1 MLYQRRAKTG
11 YRENMA
17 LAGMEVVEGEPW
29 TLDHLLYGAR
39 AGDEMPDVDDVRHLL
54 AEYYEMWCMKD
65 VTPQTVVSR
74 IFEILRIPADR
85 PGLTW
90 KDIHDQFMQDFI
102 RWRKLD
108 RWAKVHDID
117 TEGLVQDQLGEIQ
130 QVYRMVHQ
138 FLIAN
143 NTMCARMRH
152 GIPGAADVL
161 PDEFRNYVI
170 QDTKNNSF
178 EKGVL
183 DIVKTSIENPRLGTT
198 STTPTAVHERWRAM
212 MKEGTFGDVVI
223 VCTDGEEIKAHTCV
237 LAHSSD
243 YFRRLFEG
251 PWNKETVHV
260 DVPGEAMHGLLSYL
274 YLGEIDTDVIAR
286 HPAEFLCLSQHYF
299 LPDLMAMVDEQLA
312 RDVDIDRLKELL
324 ILSNRYDATRLMRA
338 CLDLVCSNKAT
349 ALSRLIDLHMK
360 HEELWNKVI
369 EVASADEP
377 VSKKKKK
384 RKA

>member
-1 MLYQRRAKTG
+1 MT
-11 YRENMA
+11 

-29 TLDHLLYGAR
+29 TLEHLFYGAR
-39 AGDEMPDVDDVRHLL
+39 AEDEMPVVDDVRRLL
-54 AEYYEMWCMKD
+54 HEYYEMWCMKD

-74 IFEILRIPADR
+74 IFEIMRIPDDR

-90 KDIHDQFMQDFI
+90 TDIHDQFLQDFI

-108 RWAKVHDID
+108 RWATAHDIH
-117 TEGLVQDQLGEIQ
+117 TEGDVRDQLRDIQ
-130 QVYRMVHQ
+130 QVYKMVRQ

-143 NTMCARMRH
+143 NTICARMRN

-161 PDEFRNYVI
+161 PDEERNNVI
-170 QDTKNNSF
+170 QDKKNNSF
-178 EKGVL
+178 EKRVL
-183 DIVKTSIENPRLGTT
+183 DIVKTSIETPRLGTT
-198 STTPTAVHERWRAM
+198 SETPTAVHERWRAM
-212 MKEGTFGDVVI
+212 MKEGTFGDVGI
-223 VCTDGEEIKAHTCV
+223 VCADGEEIKAHTCV

-260 DVPGEAMHGLLSYL
+260 DVPAEAMHGLLSYL

-286 HPAEFLCLSQHYF
+286 HTTEFLCLSQQYF
-299 LPDLMAMVDEQLA
+299 LPDLMAMVDAQLA
-312 RDVDIDRLKELL
+312 RDVDINRLTELL
-324 ILSNRYDATRLMRA
+324 ILSDKYGAMRLMRA

-349 ALSRLIDLHMK
+349 AFSRLIDLHTT
-360 HEELWNKVI
+360 HPDLWNKVV

-377 VSKKKKK
+377 VNKTTRTTSKKK
-384 RKA
+384 RTA